1 MGHQVALSILDADH
15 AKLYDEI
22 KIAEK
27 GSADSIHIDILD
39 GQFAPTI
46 SFGHRTIAS
55 LRSRSPMPFDAH
67 LMVQNPED
75 HIQAV
80 AEAGANLIYVHLE
93 NQVHLHKLVQ
103 QIRSVHAQVGI
114 AINPSTSLYL
124 LDEVLDSI
132 EEVLMMSVN
141 PGFGYQHFIPSTI
154 PKLTRLKHMI
164 DHKELDTKIAIDG
177 GINTNTGKS
186 CINAGADKLVIGSFV
201 YQEPSSA
208 QQLKALQAMQSS
220 LSLL

>member
-1 MGHQVALSILDADH
+1 M
-15 AKLYDEI
+15 
-22 KIAEK
+22 
-27 GSADSIHIDILD
+27 
-39 GQFAPTI
+39 
-46 SFGHRTIAS
+46 
-55 LRSRSPMPFDAH
+55 
-67 LMVQNPED
+67 
-75 HIQAV
+75 
-80 AEAGANLIYVHLE
+80 
-93 NQVHLHKLVQ
+93 Q
-103 QIRSVHAQVGI
+103 QIRSVHAKVGI
-114 AINPSTSLYL
+114 AINPSTSLCL
-124 LDEVLDSI
+124 LDEILDSI

-154 PKLTRLKHMI
+154 SKLTRLKHMI
-164 DHKELDTKIAIDG
+164 DRKELNTKIAIDG